1 MLTEHTA
8 NSLQLATHGPVERV
22 VREAGHDL
30 VIDPAKALCESL
42 VMMVDDEETTIEVLE
57 AVLEDFGYRN
67 FVTTTRS
74 SEAIDLLMREPVDVV
89 LLDINMPEVTG
100 FDILRDMRSRPELEH
115 VPVIILTA
123 SNDSKT
129 KLEALHLGA
138 TDFLAKPVDPSELAL
153 RLRNTLAAKSYLDR
167 LTYFDRFMMDGSYAF
182 FQIREVF
189 VYLSRDLRPY
199 HLNGFSKED
208 IRDIKAAYNS
218 AFSSNLPWKEVLTEL
233 QQMSPEMMLI
243 AVTHSDEVAA
253 RMQRRMAVD
262 QGRLRE

>member
-167 LTYFDRFMMDGSYAF
+167 LTYFDPLTGLPNRKWFTERLDTILSWARHERKTSVVLLVNLDRF
-182 FQIREVF
+182 
-189 VYLSRDLRPY
+189 
-199 HLNGFSKED
+199 KEIND
-208 IRDIKAAYNS
+208 T
-218 AFSSNLPWKEVLTEL
+218 LG
-233 QQMSPEMMLI
+233 Q
-243 AVTHSDEVAA
+243 
-253 RMQRRMAVD
+253 
-262 QGRLRE
+262 